1 MTDEEEK
8 AKKLLKRRKWAD
20 LQHAIHDPNY
30 KDPTLLDEDADEWLI
45 RLNSYQYP
53 LERSPQEMERRRE
66 KEREKET
73 VEDTNKIGHGRYMH
87 VFNPSSGWSILDC
100 DETNEEDK

>member
-8 AKKLLKRRKWAD
+8 EEAKKLFKRRKWAD

-30 KDPTLLDEDADEWLI
+30 VDNSILDKDADEWLI
-45 RLNSYQYP
+45 RLSTMDYK

-66 KEREKET
+66 KEKEEK
-73 VEDTNKIGHGRYMH
+73 
-87 VFNPSSGWSILDC
+87 
-100 DETNEEDK
+100 

>member
-8 AKKLLKRRKWAD
+8 EKDIKLLKIKKWAD

-30 KDPTLLDEDADEWLI
+30 VDNSILDKDADEWLI
-45 RLNSYQYP
+45 RLSSMDYK

-66 KEREKET
+66 KEREK
-73 VEDTNKIGHGRYMH
+73 K
-87 VFNPSSGWSILDC
+87 
-100 DETNEEDK
+100 

>member
-8 AKKLLKRRKWAD
+8 EEAKKLFRRRKWAD

-30 KDPTLLDEDADEWLI
+30 VDNSILDKDADEWLI
-45 RLNSYQYP
+45 RLSTMDYK

-66 KEREKET
+66 KEKEKKYE
-73 VEDTNKIGHGRYMH
+73 K
-87 VFNPSSGWSILDC
+87 
-100 DETNEEDK
+100 

>member
-8 AKKLLKRRKWAD
+8 EKARKLLKRKKWAD

-30 KDPTLLDEDADEWLI
+30 VDNSILDKDADEWLI
-45 RLNSYQYP
+45 RLSTMDYK

-66 KEREKET
+66 KEREKKYE
-73 VEDTNKIGHGRYMH
+73 K
-87 VFNPSSGWSILDC
+87 
-100 DETNEEDK
+100 

>member
-8 AKKLLKRRKWAD
+8 EKARKLLKRKKWAD

-30 KDPTLLDEDADEWLI
+30 VDNSILDKDADEWLI
-45 RLNSYQYP
+45 RLSSMDYK

-66 KEREKET
+66 KEKE
-73 VEDTNKIGHGRYMH
+73 
-87 VFNPSSGWSILDC
+87 
-100 DETNEEDK
+100 EE

>member
-8 AKKLLKRRKWAD
+8 EKARKLLKRKKWAD

-30 KDPTLLDEDADEWLI
+30 VDNSILDKDADEWLI
-45 RLNSYQYP
+45 GLSTMDYK

-66 KEREKET
+66 KEREK
-73 VEDTNKIGHGRYMH
+73 K
-87 VFNPSSGWSILDC
+87 
-100 DETNEEDK
+100 

>member
-1 MTDEEEK
+1 MTDKEEKEK

-30 KDPTLLDEDADEWLI
+30 KDPTLLDEDADEWLV

-53 LERSPQEMERRRE
+53 LERSPQEMERRYVLNKKRE
-66 KEREKET
+66 KE
-73 VEDTNKIGHGRYMH
+73 
-87 VFNPSSGWSILDC
+87 
-100 DETNEEDK
+100 

>member
-8 AKKLLKRRKWAD
+8 EKAKKLFKRRKWAD

-30 KDPTLLDEDADEWLI
+30 VDNSILDKDADEWLI
-45 RLNSYQYP
+45 RLSTMDYK

-66 KEREKET
+66 KEREK
-73 VEDTNKIGHGRYMH
+73 K
-87 VFNPSSGWSILDC
+87 
-100 DETNEEDK
+100 

>member
-8 AKKLLKRRKWAD
+8 EKARKLLKRKKWAD

-30 KDPTLLDEDADEWLI
+30 VDNSILDKDADEWLI
-45 RLNSYQYP
+45 RLSSMDYK

-66 KEREKET
+66 KEREK
-73 VEDTNKIGHGRYMH
+73 K
-87 VFNPSSGWSILDC
+87 
-100 DETNEEDK
+100 

>member
-8 AKKLLKRRKWAD
+8 EEAKKLFRRRKWAD

-30 KDPTLLDEDADEWLI
+30 VDNSILDKDADEWLV
-45 RLNSYQYP
+45 RLNGYQYP

-66 KEREKET
+66 KEREK
-73 VEDTNKIGHGRYMH
+73 K
-87 VFNPSSGWSILDC
+87 
-100 DETNEEDK
+100 

>member
-8 AKKLLKRRKWAD
+8 EKARKLLKRKKWAD

-30 KDPTLLDEDADEWLI
+30 VDNSILDKDADEWLI
-45 RLNSYQYP
+45 RLSTMDYK

-66 KEREKET
+66 KEKEEK
-73 VEDTNKIGHGRYMH
+73 
-87 VFNPSSGWSILDC
+87 
-100 DETNEEDK
+100 

>member
-8 AKKLLKRRKWAD
+8 EEAKKLFKRRKWAD

-30 KDPTLLDEDADEWLI
+30 VDNSILDKDADEWLI
-45 RLNSYQYP
+45 RLSSMDYK

-66 KEREKET
+66 KEREK
-73 VEDTNKIGHGRYMH
+73 K
-87 VFNPSSGWSILDC
+87 
-100 DETNEEDK
+100 

>member
-1 MTDEEEK
+1 MTDEEEKEK

-45 RLNSYQYP
+45 RLNTMDYK

-66 KEREKET
+66 KEEGE
-73 VEDTNKIGHGRYMH
+73 
-87 VFNPSSGWSILDC
+87 
-100 DETNEEDK
+100 EEDK

>member
-1 MTDEEEK
+1 
-8 AKKLLKRRKWAD
+8 LKRRKWAD

-53 LERSPQEMERRRE
+53 LERSPQEMERRYVLNKKRE
-66 KEREKET
+66 GK
-73 VEDTNKIGHGRYMH
+73 
-87 VFNPSSGWSILDC
+87 
-100 DETNEEDK
+100 

>member
-8 AKKLLKRRKWAD
+8 EKARKLLKRKKWAD

-30 KDPTLLDEDADEWLI
+30 VDNSILDKDADEWLI
-45 RLNSYQYP
+45 RLSTMDYK

-66 KEREKET
+66 KEREK
-73 VEDTNKIGHGRYMH
+73 K
-87 VFNPSSGWSILDC
+87 
-100 DETNEEDK
+100 

>member
-1 MTDEEEK
+1 MTDKEEKEK

-53 LERSPQEMERRRE
+53 LERSPQEMERRYVLNKKRE
-66 KEREKET
+66 KE
-73 VEDTNKIGHGRYMH
+73 
-87 VFNPSSGWSILDC
+87 
-100 DETNEEDK
+100 

>member
-8 AKKLLKRRKWAD
+8 EEVKKLFRRRRWAD

-30 KDPTLLDEDADEWLI
+30 VDNSILDKDADKWLV

-53 LERSPQEMERRRE
+53 LERSPQEMERRYVANKKRE
-66 KEREKET
+66 GK
-73 VEDTNKIGHGRYMH
+73 
-87 VFNPSSGWSILDC
+87 
-100 DETNEEDK
+100 